1 MTDPTSEA
9 YRLFQ
14 AAYDHFNQALFD
26 DQLPQCLI
34 TFQRQKRLMGYV
46 SFRRW
51 YHAAE
56 GKFSDELAINPE
68 YFANYSLME
77 IFQTL
82 CHEMVH
88 VWQAHFGNPGRSG
101 YHNEEWAR
109 KMIAIGLMPSTTG
122 KPGGSIV
129 GQTVSDYILSDG
141 LFLAACTAFINTGVQ
156 LSWVDAFPIPR
167 TEKPTLIYDPNGAEV
182 PNAGMHQKTDRPT
195 LDTPS
200 EEDAAAIDGLPYSM
214 ADIEKAFLSVLPAQA
229 VRESPTIPSSKPT
242 NKSNRHRYYCSAC
255 YMKVWGK
262 PDLNILC
269 GDCNIPL
276 IETE

>member
-1 MTDPTSEA
+1 MTDPTGEA
-9 YRLFQ
+9 YLLFQ
-14 AAYDHFNQALFD
+14 TAYDYFNQALFD
-26 DQLPQCLI
+26 DQLPKCVI

-68 YFANYSLME
+68 YFANYSLMD

-88 VWQAHFGNPGRSG
+88 VWQSHFGHPSRSG

-122 KPGGSIV
+122 KPGGAIV

-141 LFLAACTAFINTGVQ
+141 PFLAACTQFIHSGVQ
-156 LSWVDAFPIPR
+156 ISWVDAFPIPR
-167 TEKPTLIYDPNGAEV
+167 PASPTPIYDANGLEVSSAPSHKKQSEKP
-182 PNAGMHQKTDRPT
+182 
-195 LDTPS
+195 
-200 EEDAAAIDGLPYSM
+200 EDHSSDSQEPLLEGLPYSM
-214 ADIEKAFLSVLPAQA
+214 ETIEQAFLAA
-229 VRESPTIPSSKPT
+229 SPFQSADDTHAIPSSKPA
-242 NKSNRHRYYCSAC
+242 NKSNRHKYYCSGC

-269 GDCNIPL
+269 GDCGIPL
-276 IETE
+276 LETE